1 MSTRLLA
8 TEVEEL
14 LRLLWPAVS
23 IGDGASDDSQRWY
36 QQGFELQSLRDFPLG
51 LVQGHGGP
59 CGVLA
64 AVQAE
69 MLRLFLFVRHRYTLS
84 NNDFNLQQLMEH
96 ERLAEDEA
104 ARRQLLAE
112 AMASLLVQCVG
123 DDRAVHV
130 VVQEDADKGAAATY
144 RECTISVPFMPTENS
159 PPDLVELLYHEMPA
173 FCSPH
178 GVINFTFSVLRTKG
192 VAAVREEMD
201 DPANTLTG
209 AFGHCTQELVNLLLT
224 GNAVSNVFDGS
235 VPMGDTGLFL
245 HGVPQRARIGYLTQ
259 LEALRYCQVGSYYKS
274 PQFPVW
280 VLGSSSHFSVGFA
293 LDARVC
299 EESASAQL
307 FQRVQRV
314 FKTFDPMETGFME
327 MASLAESLKQLGV
340 APEILS
346 NEYWMARLL
355 ARLEISSGAGIV
367 LWDEYWTVISVLLH
381 TNDFELA
388 LSGEYDA
395 NATTESRSP
404 LQRSDSDLA
413 RELQAQFDAEERG
426 QIDDTAVDV
435 GTPGGLTDLVLG
447 TDDVTVLENA
457 DLGESHQSGR
467 VPMIVVFVLSAVW
480 TFTLAYI
487 QVHATEMANS
497 VMNTTHFDNGEF
509 WLAPYEDDERV
520 VYYDLETD
528 SHSRD
533 LMLSPDAVSAPA
545 QPRVATTTATKA
557 AGEGGGSQVFPRQ
570 QQPLFNLDDS
580 GDEAEG
586 VEENPFATLLQQQQQ
601 TQQTATLA
609 AEADEAACVGTTS
622 EYHGNSLVS
631 VAATTKEETGR
642 GAIGRGGTR
651 IGNTNGGNRRSI
663 LKHSHQ
669 RSVMATRVGTGAK
682 AKKLGFEAA
691 GSRPD
696 RWSTGKPSSAD
707 TKNRRKSLG
716 AIQKRRSQLEASA
729 AKR

>member
-426 QIDDTAVDV
+426 D
-435 GTPGGLTDLVLG
+435 
-447 TDDVTVLENA
+447 
-457 DLGESHQSGR
+457 
-467 VPMIVVFVLSAVW
+467 
-480 TFTLAYI
+480 
-487 QVHATEMANS
+487 
-497 VMNTTHFDNGEF
+497 
-509 WLAPYEDDERV
+509 
-520 VYYDLETD
+520 
-528 SHSRD
+528 
-533 LMLSPDAVSAPA
+533 
-545 QPRVATTTATKA
+545 
-557 AGEGGGSQVFPRQ
+557 
-570 QQPLFNLDDS
+570 
-580 GDEAEG
+580 
-586 VEENPFATLLQQQQQ
+586 
-601 TQQTATLA
+601 
-609 AEADEAACVGTTS
+609 
-622 EYHGNSLVS
+622 
-631 VAATTKEETGR
+631 
-642 GAIGRGGTR
+642 
-651 IGNTNGGNRRSI
+651 
-663 LKHSHQ
+663 
-669 RSVMATRVGTGAK
+669 
-682 AKKLGFEAA
+682 
-691 GSRPD
+691 
-696 RWSTGKPSSAD
+696 SSAQAPVNLQSSRLPPGEPKQD
-707 TKNRRKSLG
+707 PLLSFDWFYYNGLGSKCSSSNSQRRPQLTKCRVTLEESTEFIGKSVPIENSGTSGGHGSPPLEEIMKTKWPSARIDWLG
-716 AIQKRRSQLEASA
+716 SPVPCID
-729 AKR
+729 

>member
-51 LVQGHGGP
+51 LVQSHGGP

-84 NNDFNLQQLMEH
+84 NSDFNLQQLMER

-144 RECTISVPFMPTENS
+144 RECTILVPFMPTENS

-245 HGVPQRARIGYLTQ
+245 HGVSQRARIGYLTQ

-327 MASLAESLKQLGV
+327 MVSLAESLKQLGV

-395 NATTESRSP
+395 NATTESR
-404 LQRSDSDLA
+404 Q
-413 RELQAQFDAEERG
+413 
-426 QIDDTAVDV
+426 
-435 GTPGGLTDLVLG
+435 
-447 TDDVTVLENA
+447 
-457 DLGESHQSGR
+457 
-467 VPMIVVFVLSAVW
+467 
-480 TFTLAYI
+480 
-487 QVHATEMANS
+487 
-497 VMNTTHFDNGEF
+497 
-509 WLAPYEDDERV
+509 APYEDDERV

-586 VEENPFATLLQQQQQ
+586 EDENPFATLLQQQ

-651 IGNTNGGNRRSI
+651 IGNINGGNRRSI